1 MPTTTIKGVKP
12 SRKGNAVILKTSA
25 GDVFLTKEEYA
36 GMPAGTDQ
44 VNYEVKE
51 GYFDIN
57 GKEVKYPEGKR
68 NIFDG
73 FPVVTRAELM
83 REKAEI
89 AQQYGLTLSF
99 A

>member
-1 MPTTTIKGVKP
+1 MATTTIKGIKP

-25 GDVFLTKEEYA
+25 GDVFLTKEEFA
-36 GMPAGTDQ
+36 GMPAGTDE

-51 GYFDIN
+51 SYFDSN
-57 GKEVKYPEGKR
+57 GKEIKYAEGKR
-68 NIFDG
+68 LVFDG
-73 FPVVTRAELM
+73 FPVISRKDLM

-89 AQQYGLTLSF
+89 AQEFSLTLSF

>member
-1 MPTTTIKGVKP
+1 MATTTIKGVKP

-25 GDVFLTKEEYA
+25 GDVFLTKEEFA
-36 GMPAGTDQ
+36 GMPQGCDQ
-44 VNYEVKE
+44 VNYEIKD
-51 GYFDIN
+51 GYFDRD
-57 GKEVKYPEGKR
+57 GKEIKYAEGNR

-89 AQQYGLTLSF
+89 AQEFGLTLSF